1 MSSGATA
8 PSAAFGVAAALGL
21 IAALPGFAY
30 VAWLTFA
37 VLDSSAP
44 TLGDVLVCVAIGVCG
59 PFAVVLSTARMMRR
73 IDRPVGIFV
82 LTLVTTSVPTMGL
95 FLLGTF
101 APLDSAPSFWLSLL
115 GELAGVAAALIAIV
129 AAIAKRVAAR

>member
-1 MSSGATA
+1 VSTEAT
-8 PSAAFGVAAALGL
+8 PSAAYGVAAVLGL
-21 IAALPGFAY
+21 VAALPGAAY
-30 VAWLTFA
+30 VVWLVRAGPTAWT
-37 VLDSSAP
+37 V
-44 TLGDVLVCVAIGVCG
+44 GDVLVCLAIAAFG
-59 PFAVVLSTARMMRR
+59 PLAVVLATVRMMRR